1 VTDRSP
7 AGRRAA
13 VLVTLAVALLAGG
26 GGFTGAT
33 LSDTERAGADW
44 TAGTWTE
51 APPPTSTSTTTANDA
66 TTTGTSDATTAEATT
81 ASTDDTTAEPTTAST
96 PRTDTTTTDASG
108 STPPAHRSFRVGV
121 DGP

>member
-33 LSDTERAGADW
+33 LSDTERADADW

-51 APPPTSTSTTTANDA
+51 TPTSTSTPSPTTA
-66 TTTGTSDATTAEATT
+66 TDATTAGTTEAT
-81 ASTDDTTAEPTTAST
+81 AAEPTTTGATTVDPTTAST
-96 PRTDTTTTDASG
+96 TDTTTTEASG
-108 STPPAHRSFRVGV
+108 STPAARRDLPVGV
-121 DGP
+121 DSP